1 VPRTAD
7 IVPGSTFLFETCD
20 RLGEGIRSKRA
31 ASLRKE
37 RRLRAASR
45 KVETNAMKITDL
57 RTHVL
62 SAALSQPFAYSR
74 AWYDTRTAML
84 VEIETDDGLTG
95 WGECYGPAVMTAA
108 VVRSVAPWLI
118 GEDPLRT
125 DFLWQMIYTRL
136 RDHGQKGVVIE
147 GLSGID
153 IALWDIK
160 GKHFGVPVY
169 QLLGGPLRNEVRAYA
184 TGLYRRKSGD
194 PLRYLT
200 EEAAGYVAQ
209 GFKAVKLKVG
219 FGVEED
225 AMVTRAV
232 RDAIGPDIALMVDAN
247 HAYDAVAAI
256 RLGRMIE
263 EHDIGWFEEPV
274 PPEDITGYQAVK
286 AALSIPIAGGECE
299 FTRFGFRHLLVSRAV
314 DIVQPDTCAAGG
326 VSECKKIADM
336 AEAFGVCYNP
346 HVWGT
351 GIAIAASL
359 QLLAVLPTHTPN
371 SLAPIE
377 PMLEFDR
384 TEHPIRQAVLTQLLE
399 HVSGIVR
406 VPDGPGL
413 GIEVDRAAL
422 ARFAA

>member
-1 VPRTAD
+1 M
-7 IVPGSTFLFETCD
+7 I
-20 RLGEGIRSKRA
+20 
-31 ASLRKE
+31 
-37 RRLRAASR
+37 
-45 KVETNAMKITDL
+45 ITGV

-62 SAALSQPFAYSR
+62 EARLSQPFAYSR
-74 AWYDTRTAML
+74 AWYDTRTAMV
-84 VEIETDDGLTG
+84 VEIETDAGLIG
-95 WGECYGPAVMTAA
+95 WGECYGPARMTAA
-108 VVRSVAPWLI
+108 VVQGVAPWLI

-125 DFLWQMIYTRL
+125 DYVWQMIYARL

-160 GKHFGVPVY
+160 GKHFGVPAHL
-169 QLLGGPLRNEVRAYA
+169 LLGGPLRAEVQTYA

-194 PLRYLT
+194 PLRYLAK
-200 EEAAGYVAQ
+200 EAAGYVIE

-225 AMVTRAV
+225 AAVTRAV
-232 RDAIGPDIALMVDAN
+232 REAIGPDVGLMVDAN

-263 EHDIGWFEEPV
+263 PYNIEWFEEPV
-274 PPEDITGYQAVK
+274 PPEDVAGYRAVK
-286 AALSIPIAGGECE
+286 AALSIPVAGGECE
-299 FTRFGFRHLLVSRAV
+299 FTRFGFRDLLVSRAI
-314 DIVQPDTCAAGG
+314 DIIQPDTCAAGG
-326 VSECKKIADM
+326 LSECKKIADM
-336 AEAFGVCYNP
+336 AEAFGVRYNP

-359 QLLAVLPTHTPN
+359 QLLAVLPAHTPV
-371 SLAPIE
+371 SLAPIQ

-384 TEHPIRQAVLTQLLE
+384 TEHPIRQSLLVHPIE
-399 HVSGIVR
+399 HASGIVR

-413 GIEVDRAAL
+413 GIEVDRDAL
-422 ARFAA
+422 ARFTVR

>member
-1 VPRTAD
+1 MIITA
-7 IVPGSTFLFETCD
+7 V
-20 RLGEGIRSKRA
+20 
-31 ASLRKE
+31 
-37 RRLRAASR
+37 
-45 KVETNAMKITDL
+45 

-62 SAALSQPFAYSR
+62 EARLSQPFAYSR
-74 AWYDTRTAML
+74 AWYDTRAAMV
-84 VEIETDDGLTG
+84 VEIETDAGLIG
-95 WGECYGPAVMTAA
+95 WGECYGPARMTAA
-108 VVRSVAPWLI
+108 VVQSVAPWLI

-125 DFLWQMIYTRL
+125 DYLWQMIYARL

-160 GKHFGVPVY
+160 GKHFGVPAHR
-169 QLLGGPLRNEVRAYA
+169 LLGGPLRTEVQAYA

-194 PLRYLT
+194 PLRYLA
-200 EEAAGYVAQ
+200 EEAAGYVAE

-225 AMVTRAV
+225 AAVTRAV
-232 RDAIGPDIALMVDAN
+232 REAIGPGVALMVDAN

-263 EHDIGWFEEPV
+263 PYDIGWFEEPV
-274 PPEDITGYQAVK
+274 PPEDVAGYRAVK
-286 AALSIPIAGGECE
+286 AALSIPVAGGECE
-299 FTRFGFRHLLVSRAV
+299 FTRFGFRDLLLSQAI
-314 DIVQPDTCAAGG
+314 DIIQPDTCAAGG
-326 VSECKKIADM
+326 LSECKKIADM
-336 AEAFGVCYNP
+336 AEAFGVRYNP

-359 QLLAVLPTHTPN
+359 QLLAVLPAHTPV
-371 SLAPIE
+371 SLAPIQ

-384 TEHPIRQAVLTQLLE
+384 TEHPIRQSLLVQPIE
-399 HVSGIVR
+399 HTGGIVR

-413 GIEVDRAAL
+413 GVEVDRDAL
-422 ARFAA
+422 ARFTVR